1 MLWVAVH
8 LPDLAAQDFQP
19 LAAWACQFTPKVA
32 LEPQTL
38 LLEVEGSLRYWGGS
52 EALLNALHRGL
63 RELGLQAELATGE
76 TGLAALWRA
85 KGAGASLEELPI
97 HVLGADEA
105 LFTSLG
111 IGTLG
116 QLLALPR
123 EGLAHRCGQG
133 LLDQFDRALG
143 RVPEVRKFFTP
154 PERFFAQLD
163 LPAEVTHAEALL
175 FGARR
180 LLMQLEGLLAARHAG
195 VRSFALHLRHVRGA
209 TSTVR
214 VELASAAREAE
225 RLSQLLREKL
235 FALELRQ
242 PVEAIQ
248 VEAGDFVP
256 LAGRSRGLFG
266 DRAAEAEGW
275 MQFVERLQARLGR
288 EAVCGITAC
297 PDHRPEH
304 AWRRVEP
311 GDWDPREFQQPG
323 PRPAWLL
330 DKVIPVAEEKLDLM
344 AGPERIAC
352 GWWDGDEAKRDYF
365 VAGYGCALAWVYR
378 EEGRWFLHGF
388 FA

>member
-1 MLWVAVH
+1 MLWIAVH
-8 LPDLAAQDFQP
+8 LPGLAAQDLEP
-19 LAAWACQFTPKVA
+19 LAAWACQFTPRVA
-32 LEPQTL
+32 LEPQVL
-38 LLEVEGSLRYWGGS
+38 LLEVEGSLRYCGGR
-52 EALLNALHRGL
+52 EALLDALHRGL
-63 RELGLQAELATGE
+63 REFGLNASLATAQ

-85 KGAGASLEELPI
+85 KGADAPLEELPVG
-97 HVLGADEA
+97 VLGTDQSFFA
-105 LFTSLG
+105 SLG
-111 IGTLG
+111 IDTLG

-123 EGLAHRCGQG
+123 EGLAQRCGQG
-133 LLDQFDRALG
+133 LLDQLDRALG
-143 RVPEVRKFFTP
+143 RLPETREFFTP
-154 PERFFAQLD
+154 PERFTARLD
-163 LPAEVTHAEALL
+163 LPAEVVHAEALL

-195 VRSFALHLRHVRGA
+195 VRGFVLRLRHVRGA
-209 TSTVR
+209 ASAVQ
-214 VELASAAREAE
+214 VELASATRDAE
-225 RLSQLLREKL
+225 RMSQLLREKL
-235 FALELRQ
+235 FALVLSQ
-242 PVEAIQ
+242 PVEAMQ

-266 DRAAEAEGW
+266 DRAAEAEDW
-275 MQFVERLQARLGR
+275 MQLVERLQARLGR
-288 EAVCGITAC
+288 DAVCGISPC

-311 GDWDPREFQQPG
+311 GDWDPREFVQPG

-330 DKVIPVAEEKLDLM
+330 GKVISIEEEKLDLV

-352 GWWDGDEAKRDYF
+352 GWWDGDETKRDYF

>member
-1 MLWVAVH
+1 M
-8 LPDLAAQDFQP
+8 
-19 LAAWACQFTPKVA
+19 
-32 LEPQTL
+32 
-38 LLEVEGSLRYWGGS
+38 
-52 EALLNALHRGL
+52 RG
-63 RELGLQAELATGE
+63 LGLQAELATGE

-85 KGAGASLEELPI
+85 KGAGAAHEDQPI
-97 HVLGADEA
+97 DVLDADEA
-105 LFTSLG
+105 FFASLG
-111 IGTLG
+111 IDTLG
-116 QLLALPR
+116 QLMALPR
-123 EGLAHRCGQG
+123 EGLAQRCGQG
-133 LLDQFDRALG
+133 LLDQIDRAIG
-143 RVPEVRKFFTP
+143 RMPEMREFFRP
-154 PERFFAQLD
+154 PERFAARLD

-180 LLMQLEGLLAARHAG
+180 LLMQLEGLLVARHAG
-195 VRSFALHLRHVRGA
+195 VRGFVLRLRHVRGA

-214 VELASAAREAE
+214 VELASAARDAE

-242 PVEAIQ
+242 PVEAIKI
-248 VEAGDFVP
+248 EAGEFVP

-266 DRAAEAEGW
+266 DRAAEAEDW
-275 MQFVERLQARLGR
+275 MQLVERLQARLGR
-288 EAVCGITAC
+288 AAVCGISPC

-304 AWRRVEP
+304 AWRCVEP
-311 GDWDPREFQQPG
+311 GDWDPREFQHPG

-330 DKVIPVAEEKLDLM
+330 EKAISIEEGKLNLM

-352 GWWDGDEAKRDYF
+352 GWWDGDETKRDYF